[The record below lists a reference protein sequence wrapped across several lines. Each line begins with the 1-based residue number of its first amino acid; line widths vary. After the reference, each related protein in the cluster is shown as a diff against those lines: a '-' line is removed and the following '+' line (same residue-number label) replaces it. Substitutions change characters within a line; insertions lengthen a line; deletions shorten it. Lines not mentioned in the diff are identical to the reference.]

1 MSANAV
7 SWVLDLA
14 WARSRCECPTV
25 TKLSHKWITVEYRD
39 HAVYIVGNCCNIWNM
54 QSDYIILPIVCTFPL
69 DQKDIFFETLER
81 ITILKSCCLWLH
93 LLRFVDHDG
102 HWWPP
107 VLFVAKERK
116 PSDKPKGPVLIRRGA
131 ADAVEVWAEIL
142 VEPQPKSRIKHMHT
156 HIYIYI
162 YIIYNI

>member
-69 DQKDIFFETLER
+69 DQKDIFLR
-81 ITILKSCCLWLH
+81 PLKELQFSNHVACGCTCCDLWIMMAI
-93 LLRFVDHDG
+93 DG
-102 HWWPP
+102 HPCYLSP
-107 VLFVAKERK
+107 RKGSQATSQRGQYLFAEVLQMQWRCGLKFLSNRNLKVV
-116 PSDKPKGPVLIRRGA
+116 SNICT
-131 ADAVEVWAEIL
+131 
-142 VEPQPKSRIKHMHT
+142 HT
-156 HIYIYI
+156 YIYI
-162 YIIYNI
+162 FI